1 MITKFINREINIDFL
16 ESKYVQWNNS
26 ERTEY
31 PGIIAKKITQKE
43 ELRSRG
49 VIAFDL
55 EDFVLV
61 DT

>member
-1 MITKFINREINIDFL
+1 VITRFINREKDIDFL

-43 ELRSRG
+43 ELRKSG

-55 EDFVLV
+55 EDF
-61 DT
+61 